1 MKQKR
6 SEFSRKFREIILE
19 FLPGRTATIGELRAV
34 MIEHGLWDE
43 AKKETLLIQAMNAQV
58 RREARKRIKD
68 RDGVR
73 REVFNV
79 IRDAEEGVEKQ
90 QFFVFD
96 NDIERED
103 LEYVIRDRARKH
115 KFYGREYGRLLT
127 FYESKFGKKAR
138 TRFERQLD
146 LGFVVAN

>member
-1 MKQKR
+1 MKQGR
-6 SEFSRKFREIILE
+6 GEFSRRFREIILE

-34 MIEHGLWDE
+34 MVEHGLWDE
-43 AKKETLLIQAMNAQV
+43 AKKEGLVILAMNAQL

-68 RDGVR
+68 RDGNR

-79 IRDAEEGVEKQ
+79 IRDAEEGKDKQ

-96 NDIERED
+96 HDIERED

-115 KFYGREYGRLLT
+115 KFYGGEYVRLLT
-127 FYESKFGKKAR
+127 FYESRFGKRAR
-138 TRFERQLD
+138 VRFERQLD
-146 LGFVVAN
+146 LGFVAAN